1 MHESVGLERESATR
15 DTSAPPQV
23 LVLIGLFLALL
34 LSVAHTL
41 YSLYSLRKLS
51 YDDDAEM
58 AEDKETG
65 ILGGVGTG

>member
-1 MHESVGLERESATR
+1 MHESVDLNATL
-15 DTSAPPQV
+15 ALPQV

-51 YDDDAEM
+51 YDDDAVPSAM

>member
-1 MHESVGLERESATR
+1 M
-15 DTSAPPQV
+15 PPQV

-51 YDDDAEM
+51 YDDAVPSEM

-65 ILGGVGTG
+65 SLGGVGTG